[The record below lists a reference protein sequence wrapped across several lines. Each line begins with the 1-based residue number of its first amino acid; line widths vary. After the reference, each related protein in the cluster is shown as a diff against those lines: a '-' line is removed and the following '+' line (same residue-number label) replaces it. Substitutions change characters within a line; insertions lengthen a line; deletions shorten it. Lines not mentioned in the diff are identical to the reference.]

1 MTSNSFLIA
10 AWGRAVKCVKPLV
23 LSVCICAV
31 MLCVSV
37 TLGPQAG
44 APGPGQGVVHESISK
59 TVHAIVPEESF
70 VSERKFA
77 KVSTLPATKTADKPC
92 EETYGFLPCSDSIG
106 GSAFLV
112 LIFGMILM
120 YAAQCIGD
128 GGEAL
133 LELEVM
139 PPALIGGMLLPLLG
153 AIPDAVIILV
163 SGMGGTQ
170 ADAQKKIAVGVGTLA
185 GSTIM
190 LLCIAFASSLFV
202 ARCDIGE
209 DGEAVD
215 ETLNGEYYNSRAM
228 GYCSKTQNMCGQLF
242 STGITY
248 DHRILRIKRMM
259 LFSSIGFL
267 GVQIPALIWTDTDK
281 IHTACL
287 SMGVFSFI
295 CLVAYLVDNVIHES
309 HTEHHEEAT
318 HLKRTFRR
326 GTDMAAIMR
335 SCSQMGVDQTKANKV
350 HEIVDQ
356 ETGAVIPEGVSDL
369 FDAFDVDKSGFLDTK
384 ETERFIKMIVKFTGD
399 GALPSDVSTQL
410 ALAMERSRAE
420 IVEKSSPSL
429 ALCKPT
435 KNRDNC
441 INKDA
446 FVSLMV
452 DLLQQQLEAAKKAT
466 EDEENQETDEPEEAH
481 ISFWHAMGLIVLGT
495 GLVTVFSDAMVD
507 SIDSFGKQTGV
518 PNFTMGFIICPYVSN
533 ASELLSSLQL
543 AAHKKKKNASV
554 AFAQIYAAVIM
565 NNCICSGV
573 FLMLVWARGL
583 EWIYVIE
590 VFSVVFVIW
599 AISLVTCSQT
609 TIRLWVGLVACIMYP
624 LALITVEVAH
634 IYGIK

>member
-1 MTSNSFLIA
+1 
-10 AWGRAVKCVKPLV
+10 
-23 LSVCICAV
+23 
-31 MLCVSV
+31 
-37 TLGPQAG
+37 
-44 APGPGQGVVHESISK
+44 
-59 TVHAIVPEESF
+59 
-70 VSERKFA
+70 
-77 KVSTLPATKTADKPC
+77 
-92 EETYGFLPCSDSIG
+92 
-106 GSAFLV
+106 
-112 LIFGMILM
+112 
-120 YAAQCIGD
+120 
-128 GGEAL
+128 
-133 LELEVM
+133 
-139 PPALIGGMLLPLLG
+139 
-153 AIPDAVIILV
+153 
-163 SGMGGTQ
+163 
-170 ADAQKKIAVGVGTLA
+170 
-185 GSTIM
+185 
-190 LLCIAFASSLFV
+190 
-202 ARCDIGE
+202 
-209 DGEAVD
+209 
-215 ETLNGEYYNSRAM
+215 
-228 GYCSKTQNMCGQLF
+228 
-242 STGITY
+242 
-248 DHRILRIKRMM
+248 
-259 LFSSIGFL
+259 
-267 GVQIPALIWTDTDK
+267 
-281 IHTACL
+281 
-287 SMGVFSFI
+287 
-295 CLVAYLVDNVIHES
+295 
-309 HTEHHEEAT
+309 
-318 HLKRTFRR
+318 
-326 GTDMAAIMR
+326 MR

-399 GALPSDVSTQL
+399 GALPSDVPTQL

>member
-1 MTSNSFLIA
+1 M
-10 AWGRAVKCVKPLV
+10 
-23 LSVCICAV
+23 
-31 MLCVSV
+31 
-37 TLGPQAG
+37 
-44 APGPGQGVVHESISK
+44 
-59 TVHAIVPEESF
+59 
-70 VSERKFA
+70 
-77 KVSTLPATKTADKPC
+77 
-92 EETYGFLPCSDSIG
+92 
-106 GSAFLV
+106 
-112 LIFGMILM
+112 FGMILM

-163 SGMGGTQ
+163 SGMGGTH

-190 LLCIAFASSLFV
+190 LLCIAFAGSLFV

-287 SMGVFSFI
+287 SMAVFSFV
-295 CLVAYLVDNVIHES
+295 CLVVYLVDNVIHES

-356 ETGAVIPEGVSDL
+356 ETGAVNPEGVSDL

-435 KNRDNC
+435 KNRNNC

-466 EDEENQETDEPEEAH
+466 EDEENQETEPEEAH

-543 AAHKKKKNASV
+543 AAHKKKKTNKTHNSKVPHFFHHFNGYDCFFSNPAS
-554 AFAQIYAAVIM
+554 
-565 NNCICSGV
+565 
-573 FLMLVWARGL
+573 
-583 EWIYVIE
+583 
-590 VFSVVFVIW
+590 
-599 AISLVTCSQT
+599 
-609 TIRLWVGLVACIMYP
+609 
-624 LALITVEVAH
+624 
-634 IYGIK
+634 